1 MPLRAYGWLQR
12 RGFLLPRRTVA
23 RFGGRIHQTMMG
35 LIRGDCPLLW
45 LLEQKAETRWLRA
58 AVQLPSFLLL
68 FLPFFYQ
75 RHALD
80 LMLGISTIKKSSSK
94 EAAQKKH
101 SAKVPD
107 QKGRRAT
114 MDPQVQMTE
123 QLEIVTQSSCSKH
136 RTQRQ
141 AALRGGNFAER
152 FRRTESFAKFE
163 KDKRPAFIQR
173 DTFLQIAHS
182 AGKLFLVTIFLC
194 LMQLFPTCSKY
205 SPYCSVFLS
214 EEGETAREKYRMSRK
229 VISTSQLLFDSQNF
243 FIQIKQTHNRHPP
256 ALSFPETNTQD

>member
-80 LMLGISTIKKSSSK
+80 LMLGISTIKNSSSK

-107 QKGRRAT
+107 RREDEQRWILKFKWLSSWKSWRRAAVRSKEHRGRQLWGEGILQKGSEEQKALQSLKKTNGPHSFRGTRFCKLRT
-114 MDPQVQMTE
+114 
-123 QLEIVTQSSCSKH
+123 QLESFFLWLFFSVWC
-136 RTQRQ
+136 
-141 AALRGGNFAER
+141 NF
-152 FRRTESFAKFE
+152 S
-163 KDKRPAFIQR
+163 QHV
-173 DTFLQIAHS
+173 QNIAHV
-182 AGKLFLVTIFLC
+182 AA
-194 LMQLFPTCSKY
+194 
-205 SPYCSVFLS
+205 FLS
-214 EEGETAREKYRMSRK
+214 QEGETAREKYRMSRK